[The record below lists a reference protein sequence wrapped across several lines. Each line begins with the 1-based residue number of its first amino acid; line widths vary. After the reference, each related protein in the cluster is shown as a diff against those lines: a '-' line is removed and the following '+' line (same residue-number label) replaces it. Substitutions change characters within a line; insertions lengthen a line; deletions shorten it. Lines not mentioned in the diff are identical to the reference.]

1 MKELVDYLSEFISE
15 NKRSKI
21 EQVLAMRTRHMT
33 LAVEDVYQ
41 PHNASAVVRTC
52 DSYGIQEMHIIENR
66 NKYTI
71 STDVASGSAKW
82 VDLVQHNKEENNT
95 VSCIKHLKSKGY
107 KVIATTP
114 HNNDVPL
121 DELDINS
128 PIALLFGNEQEGL
141 SQEAIDLSDGFVKI
155 PMFGFTESLN
165 ISVSA
170 AICMHALI
178 SKIHKLD
185 PALWKLS
192 EEEKL
197 NIKLRWVKSIIKK
210 SDLLE
215 KDFLSKRLSN

>member
-1 MKELVDYLSEFISE
+1 LMKELVDYLSEFISE

-215 KDFLSKRLSN
+215 KVK

>member
-1 MKELVDYLSEFISE
+1 
-15 NKRSKI
+15 
-21 EQVLAMRTRHMT
+21 MRTRHMT

-52 DSYGIQEMHIIENR
+52 DSFGIQEMHIIENR

-95 VSCIKHLKSKGY
+95 AACIKHLKNKGY

-114 HNNDVPL
+114 HRNDVPL
-121 DELDINS
+121 DELDTTS

-185 PALWKLS
+185 PTIWKLS

-197 NIKLRWVKSIIKK
+197 GIKLRWVKSIIKK
-210 SDLLE
+210 ADLLE

>member
-1 MKELVDYLSEFISE
+1 MKELTEYLSEFITE
-15 NKRSKI
+15 NKRLKI
-21 EQVLAMRTRHMT
+21 EQVLAMRTRHLT
-33 LAVEDVYQ
+33 VAVEDVYQ

-52 DSYGIQEMHIIENR
+52 DSFGLQEMHIIENR
-66 NKYTI
+66 NKYRI

-82 VDLVQHNKEENNT
+82 VDLIQHNKEENNT
-95 VSCIKHLKSKGY
+95 IPCIKYLKSRGY

-121 DELDINS
+121 AELDITS

-141 SQEAIDLSDGFVKI
+141 SKEAIESADGFVKI

-170 AICMHALI
+170 AICMHALV
-178 SKIHKLD
+178 SKLHTLD
-185 PALWKLS
+185 EKLWKLS

-197 NIKLRWVKSIIKK
+197 EIRLRWIKSIVKR
-210 SDLLE
+210 SDILE
-215 KDFLSKRLSN
+215 KDFLSKKISN